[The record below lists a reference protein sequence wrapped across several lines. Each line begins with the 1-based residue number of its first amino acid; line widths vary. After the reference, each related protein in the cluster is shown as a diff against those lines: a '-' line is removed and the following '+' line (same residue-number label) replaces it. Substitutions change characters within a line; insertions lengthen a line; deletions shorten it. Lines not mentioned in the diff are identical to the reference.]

1 MKSYHPP
8 RLIILALL
16 IIGLAGVMQ
25 CIGAWQDSQTTD
37 EAVHLS
43 AGRSY
48 WQTGD
53 FRLNPEHPPLIKLL
67 AAAPLLLIPS
77 TRIDTHSGWWQERQE
92 WMVGIT
98 MLYGADPAHSAAQ
111 KIMFLGRLPMI
122 LVWAALGWLIFTWA
136 RKRWGA
142 LAGLLSLTAYSFDPN
157 FLGHGH
163 LVTTDLGLTLGFL
176 ATIWL
181 LEKFLLRPSW
191 SSLGWLSFV
200 FALTQVTKFSAI
212 ILWVIVPLVALIR
225 FLYRPATFSG
235 QWWWRMLAGLV
246 IVTSLVTWA
255 VYGFEVKRI
264 NTDPRIGQLWQ
275 ERQTVITS
283 GTLSQQPPIVQKVIA
298 WSDPSTSTGR
308 FLMHASHWPV
318 PAYSYWR
325 GLFSTLS
332 HDVFGHPAYL
342 LGQTSMNGWWYYF
355 PIALLVKTPSPTLIL
370 ILVAGALGLWR
381 LLSWPKRTPWSQRIP
396 FSAWIL
402 GFPPV
407 VFFAWSMTSHIN
419 IGLRH
424 IFPVEPFLFLA
435 IGSMASAPILTNHVA
450 RKKML
455 VGALGTL
462 PLLAVLSWP
471 NTIGYFSEI
480 IGGPRQGYQYLLDSN
495 LDWNQDI
502 WRLRNFLQLQH
513 FPEVH
518 LVLFGSI
525 PYRNIFP
532 TTLPVLEDQAIAS
545 GQRPSGIVIISAGQ
559 LYNQDGPFA
568 WLRSYRPQ
576 WRIGSSI
583 SVYDFR

>member
-1 MKSYHPP
+1 
-8 RLIILALL
+8 
-16 IIGLAGVMQ
+16 
-25 CIGAWQDSQTTD
+25 
-37 EAVHLS
+37 
-43 AGRSY
+43 
-48 WQTGD
+48 
-53 FRLNPEHPPLIKLL
+53 
-67 AAAPLLLIPS
+67 
-77 TRIDTHSGWWQERQE
+77 
-92 WMVGIT
+92 
-98 MLYGADPAHSAAQ
+98 
-111 KIMFLGRLPMI
+111 
-122 LVWAALGWLIFTWA
+122 
-136 RKRWGA
+136 
-142 LAGLLSLTAYSFDPN
+142 
-157 FLGHGH
+157 
-163 LVTTDLGLTLGFL
+163 
-176 ATIWL
+176 
-181 LEKFLLRPSW
+181 
-191 SSLGWLSFV
+191 
-200 FALTQVTKFSAI
+200 
-212 ILWVIVPLVALIR
+212 
-225 FLYRPATFSG
+225 
-235 QWWWRMLAGLV
+235 
-246 IVTSLVTWA
+246 
-255 VYGFEVKRI
+255 
-264 NTDPRIGQLWQ
+264 
-275 ERQTVITS
+275 
-283 GTLSQQPPIVQKVIA
+283 
-298 WSDPSTSTGR
+298 
-308 FLMHASHWPV
+308 
-318 PAYSYWR
+318 
-325 GLFSTLS
+325 
-332 HDVFGHPAYL
+332 
-342 LGQTSMNGWWYYF
+342 
-355 PIALLVKTPSPTLIL
+355 
-370 ILVAGALGLWR
+370 
-381 LLSWPKRTPWSQRIP
+381 
-396 FSAWIL
+396 
-402 GFPPV
+402 
-407 VFFAWSMTSHIN
+407 MTSHIN